1 MEFSMEA
8 KARPKTQKLTSAE
21 RTTVKDARAAIAA
34 GKSLKPVAFRAARS
48 KADKAAYLQA
58 HL

>member
-1 MEFSMEA
+1 MA
-8 KARPKTQKLTSAE
+8 TKARPKTRKLTPAE
-21 RTTVKDARAAIAA
+21 RATLNAARGAIAA
-34 GKSLKPVAFRAARS
+34 GQSLKPVAFDAAAS

>member
-1 MEFSMEA
+1 MDSSMKA
-8 KARPKTQKLTSAE
+8 KARPKTQKLTSDE
-21 RTTVKDARAAIAA
+21 RATVKDAREAIAA
-34 GKSLKPVAFRAARS
+34 GQSLKPVAFRAARS